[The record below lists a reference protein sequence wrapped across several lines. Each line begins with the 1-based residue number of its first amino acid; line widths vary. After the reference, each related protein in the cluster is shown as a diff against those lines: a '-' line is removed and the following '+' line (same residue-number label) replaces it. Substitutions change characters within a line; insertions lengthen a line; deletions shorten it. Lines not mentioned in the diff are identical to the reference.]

1 MVAQLEAETP
11 GATLAYLETEASV
24 KTPADNCT
32 GNGRN
37 RWQDIK
43 KVKAKALVQ
52 RLAHTIRQ
60 LKAKTYSGT
69 LHDKKFKRQLKMPAD
84 REQEVKAIT
93 VRNNHGNVQGNYCSI
108 LWQEGNHKC
117 SP

>member
-1 MVAQLEAETP
+1 MVAQVEAETP
-11 GATLAYLETEASV
+11 GATLVYLETKASG
-24 KTPADNCT
+24 KTPADNST
-32 GNGRN
+32 GNGRD
-37 RWQDIK
+37 RSQDIK

-52 RLAHTIRQ
+52 RLPHTIRQ

-69 LHDKKFKRQLKMPAD
+69 LHDKTFKRQLKMPAD
-84 REQEVKAIT
+84 REQQVKAIT
-93 VRNNHGNVQGNYCSI
+93 VRNKHGNVQGNYCSI

>member
-1 MVAQLEAETP
+1 MVAQVEAETP
-11 GATLAYLETEASV
+11 GATLVYLQTKASV
-24 KTPADNCT
+24 KTPADNST
-32 GNGRN
+32 GNGRD
-37 RWQDIK
+37 RSQDIK

-52 RLAHTIRQ
+52 RLPHTIRQ

-69 LHDKKFKRQLKMPAD
+69 LHDKTFKRQLKMPAD
-84 REQEVKAIT
+84 REQQVKAIT
-93 VRNNHGNVQGNYCSI
+93 VRNKHGNVQGNYCSI

>member
-1 MVAQLEAETP
+1 MVAQLETETP

-32 GNGRN
+32 GNGRD
-37 RWQDIK
+37 RSQDIK
-43 KVKAKALVQ
+43 KVKAKALVE

-60 LKAKTYSGT
+60 LKAQTSSGT
-69 LHDKKFKRQLKMPAD
+69 LHDKTFKRQLKMPAD
-84 REQEVKAIT
+84 REQKVKGIT
-93 VRNNHGNVQGNYCSI
+93 VRNKLGNVQGNYCSI